1 MSSAAT
7 TVIEVRTAPHLHS
20 GRSVDQIMR
29 NVVYALLPMC
39 LYSVWLF
46 GISAAALIATT
57 TAACVL
63 IEHLSCRMAGRETS
77 IGDFSVVITGILLGL
92 TLPPG
97 LPLWMGVVGAFIAVA
112 PGKMI
117 FGGLG
122 FNVFNPALVGRAF
135 LQAAFPSM
143 ITSYTPALALHRFTE
158 FIPTSLAIPFLKA
171 APIKDWIAQV
181 RVDGFTGATP
191 LMLQK
196 FEHVATDPWTL
207 FIGARAGSS
216 GETSALLILLG
227 GGYLIAHKMMDWRIP
242 AAMLSGAVLTGG
254 AYYLSNP
261 AKYPG
266 PLFVLF
272 SGGLMLGALF
282 MATDPVASPV
292 TPRGMWIYGILMG
305 VMTVLIRFLGG
316 LSEGVMYAILLG
328 NAFSPLIDNVTQPR
342 TYGERKKVQGKPAV
356 AK

>member
-292 TPRGMWIYGILMG
+292 TPRGMWIYGLLMG
-305 VMTVLIRFLGG
+305 LITVLIRFEGG
-316 LSEGVMYAILLG
+316 LPEGVMYAILLG
-328 NAFSPLIDNVTQPR
+328 NAFSPLIDRLTQPR
-342 TYGERKKVQGKPAV
+342 TYGAGKRMFAKEAV
-356 AK
+356 TR